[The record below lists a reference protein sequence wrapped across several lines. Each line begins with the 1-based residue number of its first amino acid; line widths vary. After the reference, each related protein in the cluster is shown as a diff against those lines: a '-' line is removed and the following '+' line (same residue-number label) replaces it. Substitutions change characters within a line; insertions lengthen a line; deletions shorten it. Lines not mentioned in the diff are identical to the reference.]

1 MKQAKNDKV
10 TANDENDD
18 SDKRDGRMI
27 TWNKVGTQ
35 SEDRHGV
42 TAEEK

>member
-1 MKQAKNDKV
+1 MKQTRNDEL
-10 TANDENDD
+10 TIDDENDD
-18 SDKRDGRMI
+18 SDKRDGRII

-42 TAEEK
+42 SAEEK